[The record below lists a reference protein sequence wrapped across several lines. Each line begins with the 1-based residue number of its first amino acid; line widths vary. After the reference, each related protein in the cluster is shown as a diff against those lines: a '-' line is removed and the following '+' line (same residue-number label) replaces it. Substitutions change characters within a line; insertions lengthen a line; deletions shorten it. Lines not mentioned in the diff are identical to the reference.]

1 MSVWTVIPQDH
12 ILIGTKTFSTTRRFL
27 IFFSNYWP
35 DISFS
40 SGRRQAYISLS
51 FHRRLA
57 LVGWATLPSPSTTYQ
72 EIWCKFSISIIYPSL
87 VSMQRMFDTLT
98 GTCWNTS
105 SITCDPTKRWKLFR
119 RRTKPWTGEEW
130 MTQWML
136 QHPRDFHQILRR
148 TQIQKTRNNTLS
160 IVKQLDCNDLK
171 QSFDCDLFVSL
182 RMRDDCRRLFRFSE
196 CLRQVRGLHQKSVLQ
211 NVGPCQ
217 STAKSSCLCFKGC
230 LWQIL
235 LDSWAHLER
244 GRLLAW
250 LSLGTRSWRV
260 R

>member
-1 MSVWTVIPQDH
+1 MFIVLLKNEVKSALLGEINLQKYFTVQALRWSMSVWTVIPQDH

-148 TQIQKTRNNTLS
+148 TQIQKTPSNILS
-160 IVKQLDCNDLK
+160 IVNILDRNDLK
-171 QSFDCDLFVSL
+171 QSFH
-182 RMRDDCRRLFRFSE
+182 
-196 CLRQVRGLHQKSVLQ
+196 CLLLVCK
-211 NVGPCQ
+211 VGDVI
-217 STAKSSCLCFKGC
+217 SKLYN
-230 LWQIL
+230 
-235 LDSWAHLER
+235 H
-244 GRLLAW
+244 
-250 LSLGTRSWRV
+250 
-260 R
+260 